1 MEKRGSERVATRL
14 MAEFFPSSG
23 PDSALENKA
32 TGMTCNLSAHGLFV
46 QTSKLPPDGEK
57 LCLLLHL
64 PGQQPVVLTGEIVRT
79 QPAVEARAANLPA
92 GFAVRLLY
100 RPREFSAYLSA
111 LSLPD
116 REP

>member
-46 QTSKLPPDGEK
+46 QTSKLPPGREN

-64 PGQQPVVLTGEIVRT
+64 PGPRLISLLTSSGRIPE
-79 QPAVEARAANLPA
+79 PARGTV
-92 GFAVRLLY
+92 
-100 RPREFSAYLSA
+100 
-111 LSLPD
+111 
-116 REP
+116 